1 MSKEILTLGDNEIE
15 KCKFHHCTNLSLLD
29 DTDIENIMA
38 SSTILLNEQ
47 KYKYFVAYKDDD
59 DHKIKPIHIMLSKM
73 SYNGESNG

>member
-1 MSKEILTLGDNEIE
+1 MKLNDIDII
-15 KCKFHHCTNLSLLD
+15 LLD

-59 DHKIKPIHIMLSKM
+59 DHKIKPIHIMLPKM